1 MLARVYSC
9 AVIGLE
15 GVVVE
20 VEVDTGLGLPG
31 MTIVGLPD
39 TAVQESR
46 ERVQAAVKNAGI
58 EFPRKRIIV
67 NLAPASVRKEGPA
80 YDLPIAMGVLVMMG
94 RLPQSACEDALVVGE
109 LSLDGSVRHSR
120 GILPMTVVARQ
131 QGFKRIFV
139 PQSDA
144 AEAALIPDLE
154 VIPVTTLSELY
165 GHLTGRHPIPSQ
177 EPIQPDQLPIQTQT
191 DFQEIK
197 GQEHVKRAFEVAA
210 AGGHNLLMVGPPGAG
225 KTLLARAMPGILPH
239 LTIEEALDVTRI
251 YSVADQLPP
260 DVPLIQNRPFRS
272 PHHTISHAGLVGG
285 GNWPHPGEI
294 SLAHRGVLFLDELP
308 EFGPRV
314 LEVMRQPIEDKI
326 VTISRAQGSLT
337 FPANFQLIGA
347 MNPCPCG
354 YFGDPVKPCTCSPGI
369 VTKYQKRISGPLLDR
384 IDIHIE
390 VPRVEYDKLS
400 DQRLGEPSAV
410 IQKRVE
416 AARQRQRE
424 RFGVGVTH
432 LPAESQSEPAALD
445 INSTA
450 IRCNADMRPA
460 EVRQFC
466 DLDETSRT
474 LMRSAMSQLQLSARA
489 YHRILKLARTIA
501 DLAGSENIQP
511 AHLAEAIQYRP
522 RMMEAN

>member
-1 MLARVYSC
+1 MLARVFSC

-20 VEVDTGLGLPG
+20 VEVDIGLGLPG

-80 YDLPIAMGVLVMMG
+80 YDLPIALGVFVMMG
-94 RLPQSACEDALVVGE
+94 RLPQAACDEALVVGE

-120 GILPMTVVARQ
+120 GVLPMAVVARQ

-144 AEAALIPDLE
+144 AEAALIPNME

-165 GHLTGRHPIPSQ
+165 GHLSGRHLIPPQ
-177 EPIQPDQLPIQTQT
+177 EPIKPEELPIHTQT

-210 AGGHNLLMVGPPGAG
+210 AGGHNMLMVGPPGAG
-225 KTLLARAMPGILPH
+225 KTLLARAMPGILPR
-239 LTIEEALDVTRI
+239 LTLEEALDVTRI

-260 DVPLIQNRPFRS
+260 DVPLIRNRPFRS

-337 FPANFQLIGA
+337 FPANFQLVGA

-354 YFGDPVKPCTCSPGI
+354 YFGDPVKACTCSPGI

-400 DQRLGEPSAV
+400 DQRLGEPSAA

-424 RFGVGVTH
+424 RFSAAAQQLSDG
-432 LPAESQSEPAALD
+432 SQDEPAPFDL
-445 INSTA
+445 NGSVVQ
-450 IRCNADMRPA
+450 CNADMRPA

-466 DLDETSRT
+466 DLDETSRA
-474 LMRSAMSQLQLSARA
+474 LIRSAMSQLQLSARA

-501 DLAGSENIQP
+501 DLAGSEAIQP
-511 AHLAEAIQYRP
+511 AHLAEALQYRP
-522 RMMEAN
+522 RMTEI